1 MPDFPPGFDKLTL
14 GSWGG
19 SPLEVKDQLWALA
32 SPDSGTL
39 LLSHSLV
46 QASTWHKVSSFCLSS
61 SSVASWANFWSSSW
75 VGGVVMSRK

>member
-1 MPDFPPGFDKLTL
+1 MGEDVIDKCHVGKL
-14 GSWGG
+14 GG

-39 LLSHSLV
+39 PLPHPPALTF
-46 QASTWHKVSSFCLSS
+46 TWHKVSSLCLSA
-61 SSVASWANFWSSSW
+61 SSVASRASFWSSSW